1 MSLRWLPAELLADPF
16 TLDRARGAGV
26 PGWRLRDDALHTP
39 TRSVRS
45 ARPLQDAVGRAIAF
59 RAALPEDIAFSHI
72 TAAQL
77 WGLTLP
83 DVVAAQNEL
92 DVLRETRRNRIRRT
106 GCHGHRGLETRGT
119 ATRFGLR
126 LTGLVDTW
134 VDLGEVLD
142 RGLSKDDLVVVGD
155 EVGSRLAGQP
165 DPGSD
170 LPDWSIGPTLL
181 RQALSRRVRPRGGV
195 LLGSA
200 LELVRA
206 PVRSPMETRARLM
219 FVRAGFP
226 EPMVNRDVHGR
237 DGQWLLE
244 GDLVWEAQ
252 RVVGEYQGR
261 DHASI
266 RRRSYDADRRA
277 VAGDEDWTVLEIYAA
292 DVYQPG
298 RRVVCLRRFA
308 RALGLDPMGLMIR

>member
-1 MSLRWLPAELLADPF
+1 
-16 TLDRARGAGV
+16 
-26 PGWRLRDDALHTP
+26 
-39 TRSVRS
+39 
-45 ARPLQDAVGRAIAF
+45 
-59 RAALPEDIAFSHI
+59 
-72 TAAQL
+72 
-77 WGLTLP
+77 
-83 DVVAAQNEL
+83 
-92 DVLRETRRNRIRRT
+92 
-106 GCHGHRGLETRGT
+106 
-119 ATRFGLR
+119 
-126 LTGLVDTW
+126 VDTW

-142 RGLSKDDLVVVGD
+142 RGLSRDDLVMVGD
-155 EVGSRLAGQP
+155 EVATRLAGQP

-195 LLGSA
+195 VLGSA

-266 RRRSYDADRRA
+266 RQRSYDADRRA
-277 VAGDEDWTVLEIYAA
+277 VADDEDWTVLEIYAA

-298 RRVVCLRRFA
+298 RRIACLLRFA
-308 RALGLDPMGLMIR
+308 RALGLDPLGLTIR